1 LCSHEQPGVCEV
13 KIGGT
18 YDRGYSLYFV
28 PRPKAMKGN
37 SAIMQHP
44 PGLKN
49 MNFSPNPTYT

>member
-1 LCSHEQPGVCEV
+1 MSNPEFV
-13 KIGGT
+13 KIGGI

-37 SAIMQHP
+37 SAIMRHP
-44 PGLKN
+44 PALKN